1 MTGVVLVFEWG
12 EVLFKSGVAF
22 KRIRYLII
30 GLTDLKMAFRIHVHR
45 DLTGSDLK
53 NIASYLKDGSTSAA
67 PADGAIIDF
76 NKFCC
81 IGEST
86 F

>member
-1 MTGVVLVFEWG
+1 
-12 EVLFKSGVAF
+12 
-22 KRIRYLII
+22 
-30 GLTDLKMAFRIHVHR
+30 MAFRIHVHR

-53 NIASYLKDGSTSAA
+53 NIASYLKDGSTSAT

-81 IGEST
+81 IGESIFKIKT
-86 F
+86 LLLDGHHLLWSAK